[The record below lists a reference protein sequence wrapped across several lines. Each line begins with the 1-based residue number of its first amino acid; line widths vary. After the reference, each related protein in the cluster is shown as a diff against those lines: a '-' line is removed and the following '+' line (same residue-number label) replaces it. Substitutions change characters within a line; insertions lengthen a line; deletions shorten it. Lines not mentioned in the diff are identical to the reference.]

1 MAKLQMAVFDVDGT
15 LIPHTSLEI
24 LFSRWLFRKKQMGF
38 RQIQAFLIHVFYGL
52 REDTTEAFR
61 RNKFYLRGLSL
72 KKLQASS
79 NIFFEE
85 EIRPRLL
92 QNLVD
97 RMEVFHSEGK
107 QNILLSGSLH
117 FLLENLQS
125 HLPVDTVI
133 GAHLEEQNGI
143 LTGRIEG
150 IHPYGKDKVR
160 ALQDVFDF
168 HQIDFSNS
176 WAFGDRWSD
185 RYLLRLFGHCGV
197 VNPGIRL
204 GEWARAHHCE
214 IIQTAR

>member
-1 MAKLQMAVFDVDGT
+1 MSKIQIAVFDVDGT

-24 LFSRWLFRKKQMGF
+24 LFSRWLLRKKLMGF
-38 RQIQAFLIHVFYGL
+38 RQIQAFIVHVFYGL

-72 KKLQASS
+72 KKLRSLSGA
-79 NIFFEE
+79 FFEE

-92 QNLVD
+92 GELVD
-97 RMEVFHSEGK
+97 RMEVLRSEGK
-107 QNILLSGSLH
+107 KIILLSGSLQ
-117 FLLENLQS
+117 FLLEELRS
-125 HLPVDTVI
+125 HLPADWVI
-133 GAHLEEQNGI
+133 GCRMECRKGI

-160 ALQDVFDF
+160 GLQELLDF
-168 HQIDFSNS
+168 QQVDFSSS

-197 VNPGIRL
+197 VNPGVRL
-204 GEWARAHHCE
+204 EEWARRRHCE